1 MDTIFKI
8 ENTWFNI
15 WFSDGTC
22 YFCPWWTWC
31 ILTSWLLF
39 YVAVCLCVC
48 LWLRWGVYLAADSQ
62 CRGGGDRSG
71 TEPMTGGQRDG
82 TVDQEWNHCW
92 QQTHGHRLSHTHSY
106 PHLVKAQC
114 DIYYKHLIQLLLKHQ
129 VQQTDFRRSSS
140 YKYTLLST
148 LMVHLIWNTSLN
160 GVSLRLW

>member
-22 YFCPWWTWC
+22 YFYMVHNNNN
-31 ILTSWLLF
+31 SWSLF
-39 YVAVCLCVC
+39 CVAVCLCVY

-71 TEPMTGGQRDG
+71 PEPMTGGGQRDG

-106 PHLVKAQC
+106 PHLVKAQS
-114 DIYYKHLIQLLLKHQ
+114 DTYYKHLIQLLLKHQ
-129 VQQTDFRRSSS
+129 VQQTDFRRRFS
-140 YKYTLLST
+140 YKYTLLLT
-148 LMVHLIWNTSLN
+148 VMVHLIWNTSLS